1 MEMKVSLDTNVFI
14 SIHNKEPDSSSCE
27 LILNTIEK
35 NKWNSIISVINIS
48 EMLVG
53 YYNQRNFSKAEQFLL
68 LVQKN
73 YDIQPINM
81 HIAQLGAKFRSQFK
95 LKLPDA
101 LILASVV
108 YKKVDVLISNDID
121 MQKGF
126 PIQVVSVSKFIEK
139 YIEGK

>member
-1 MEMKVSLDTNVFI
+1 MKISLDTNVFI
-14 SIHNKEPDSSSCE
+14 SIHNKERDSSSCE

-35 NKWNSIISVINIS
+35 NKWNTIISVISVS

-53 YYNQRNFSKAEQFLL
+53 YYNQQNFSKAEQFLL
-68 LVQKN
+68 LVQNN

-101 LILASVV
+101 LILASGV

-121 MQKGF
+121 MQKNF
-126 PIQVVSVSKFIEK
+126 PIQVVSVKKFIEN
-139 YIEGK
+139 YLEES